1 MLDALILNTNSI
13 HPEEST
19 MKKGISTII
28 ALGFISAML
37 VNTSYAG
44 DRHESGISPLWIP
57 VAIFSTL
64 AAVAISNPQ
73 PVVYEQR
80 VHYEPRQVV
89 IREEPR
95 HYRYARYYESDRP
108 YEAPRYRN
116 YR

>member
-1 MLDALILNTNSI
+1 
-13 HPEEST
+13 
-19 MKKGISTII
+19 MKKGISTLI
-28 ALGFISAML
+28 ALGFISTLL

-64 AAVAISNPQ
+64 AAVAISHPQ

-95 HYRYARYYESDRP
+95 HYRYARYHESDRP
-108 YEAPRYRN
+108 YEAPRHRDYR
-116 YR
+116 